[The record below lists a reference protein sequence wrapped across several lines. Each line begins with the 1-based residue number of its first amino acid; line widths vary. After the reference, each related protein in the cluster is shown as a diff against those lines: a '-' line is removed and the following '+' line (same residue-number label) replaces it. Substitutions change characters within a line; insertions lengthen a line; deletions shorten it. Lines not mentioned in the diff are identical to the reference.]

1 LSNPKIIV
9 RILGG
14 LGNQL
19 FCYAAARRLALKSDA
34 ELVLDDVS
42 GFSRDLLYQR
52 RYQLDHFRI
61 PCRKATK
68 AERLEPLPRLRR
80 YLKRAINRHRPFELS
95 NYIQQ
100 AGVDFDP
107 RLLMLRP
114 KGTLFLEGYWQSES
128 YFKDVEETIRSDLR
142 IIAPTDRNNVNVAK
156 RIRECNGIAM
166 HFRFFDS
173 PKESGANNAPRD
185 YYKRAVAQMN
195 RLFPDCHYFVFSDS
209 PDRARG
215 QIPLSDDRITMVTH
229 NEGDENAYADLW
241 LMTQCRHFIIANS
254 TFSWWGSWLAENVD
268 KQVIVPGLEKRSGK
282 MWWGFEG
289 LLPERWLK
297 L

>member
-1 LSNPKIIV
+1 MSNPKIIV

-68 AERLEPLPRLRR
+68 AERLEPLSRLRR
-80 YLKRAINRHRPFELS
+80 YLKRATNRHRPFQLR

-156 RIRECNGIAM
+156 RIRE
-166 HFRFFDS
+166 
-173 PKESGANNAPRD
+173 
-185 YYKRAVAQMN
+185 
-195 RLFPDCHYFVFSDS
+195 
-209 PDRARG
+209 
-215 QIPLSDDRITMVTH
+215 
-229 NEGDENAYADLW
+229 
-241 LMTQCRHFIIANS
+241 
-254 TFSWWGSWLAENVD
+254 
-268 KQVIVPGLEKRSGK
+268 
-282 MWWGFEG
+282 
-289 LLPERWLK
+289 
-297 L
+297 